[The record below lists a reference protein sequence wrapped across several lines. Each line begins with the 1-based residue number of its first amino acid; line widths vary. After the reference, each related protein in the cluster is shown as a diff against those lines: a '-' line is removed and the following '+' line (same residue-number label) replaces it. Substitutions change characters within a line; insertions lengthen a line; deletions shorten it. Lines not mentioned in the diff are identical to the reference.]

1 MLVES
6 METKKPVITMHK
18 LYKAFWIVVIGGVIG
33 YIVETIYC
41 LLKNGVFES
50 RQGLLYAPFSQIYG
64 LGALLLVLATL
75 PVKDKGNKWI
85 FGVCAIGGG
94 LFEFVCS
101 WVQEYFLG
109 VQSWDYPAFALSL
122 TGRTSI
128 IYMVFWGALGVFFT
142 RCIYPKISIF
152 IDRVLDSSGRF
163 LTWIIAVFLLLNSL
177 VTITAVARWSDRQA
191 GEPAQYEYQMVIDRI
206 YPDSLMADIYPQ
218 MELVND

>member
-1 MLVES
+1 
-6 METKKPVITMHK
+6 MHK

-122 TGRTSI
+122 AGRTSI

-152 IDRVLDSSGRF
+152 IDRVLNSSGRF
-163 LTWIIAVFLLLNSL
+163 LTWIAASAMIFPYKLIHYEKGLIKCHSLSHILMILGTICHFYLLF
-177 VTITAVARWSDRQA
+177 ITTYWVK
-191 GEPAQYEYQMVIDRI
+191 
-206 YPDSLMADIYPQ
+206 
-218 MELVND
+218 